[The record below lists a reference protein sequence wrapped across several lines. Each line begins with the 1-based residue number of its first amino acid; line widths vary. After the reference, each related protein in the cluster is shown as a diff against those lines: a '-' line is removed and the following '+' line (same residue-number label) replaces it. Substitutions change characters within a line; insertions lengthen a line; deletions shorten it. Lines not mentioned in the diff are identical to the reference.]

1 MTKNPI
7 QMIKTYMGMN
17 SPEQIIYQM
26 MGKSN
31 PMVNNLIQMAKSGD
45 SKQLENFAR
54 NYCKERG
61 VNFDKEFSS
70 FMSNFKQ

>member
-7 QMIKTYMGMN
+7 QMIKTYMGIN
-17 SPEQIIYQM
+17 NPEQIIYQM
-26 MGKSN
+26 MGKNN
-31 PMVNNLIQMAKSGD
+31 PMVNNLIQMAKGGN
-45 SKQLENFAR
+45 SKQLETFAR

-61 VNFDKEFSS
+61 KDFDKEFSS

>member
-17 SPEQIIYQM
+17 NPEQIIYQM
-26 MGKSN
+26 IGKSN
-31 PMVNNLIQMAKSGD
+31 PMVNNLIQMAKGGN
-45 SKQLENFAR
+45 SKELENFAR

-61 VNFDKEFSS
+61 KDFDKEFSS
-70 FMSNFKQ
+70 FMSNFK

>member
-61 VNFDKEFSS
+61 RDFDADFKQ

>member
-31 PMVNNLIQMAKSGD
+31 PMVNNLIQIAKSGD

-54 NYCKERG
+54 NYCKERRKR
-61 VNFDKEFSS
+61 F
-70 FMSNFKQ
+70 

>member
-26 MGKSN
+26 IGKSN
-31 PMVNNLIQMAKSGD
+31 PMVNNLIQMAKDGN
-45 SKQLENFAR
+45 SKELENFAR

-61 VNFDKEFSS
+61 KDFDKEFSS
-70 FMSNFKQ
+70 FMSNFK

>member
-61 VNFDKEFSS
+61 RDFDTDFKQ

>member
-54 NYCKERG
+54 NYCKERRKR
-61 VNFDKEFSS
+61 F
-70 FMSNFKQ
+70 

>member
-26 MGKSN
+26 IGKSN
-31 PMVNNLIQMAKSGD
+31 PMVNNLIQMAKGGN
-45 SKQLENFAR
+45 SKELENFAR

-61 VNFDKEFSS
+61 KDFDKEFSS
-70 FMSNFKQ
+70 FMSNFK

>member
-31 PMVNNLIQMAKSGD
+31 PMVNNLIQMAKSGN

-54 NYCKERG
+54 NYCKERRKR
-61 VNFDKEFSS
+61 F
-70 FMSNFKQ
+70 